1 MPAGAIRELKT
12 GLAHRLCLPGHS
24 FLSTT
29 LLAGI
34 VDLLGSLFF
43 AARLGRLRRLMLA
56 GATLAH
62 IFRALILV
70 VRAGSSIRH
79 GRMFACAID
88 TLILGTVIFVI
99 ATIHAGFWRRW
110 RRSGVPAGDP

>member
-34 VDLLGSLFF
+34 VDLLGSLVF

-79 GRMFACAID
+79 GRMLTCAVHACVIGAIV
-88 TLILGTVIFVI
+88 LVI
-99 ATIHAGFWRRW
+99 ATIDAGFRRRW
-110 RRSGVPAGDP
+110 RRSSVPA